1 MNAHFPCVHFC
12 FSQYRAMT
20 NTQQHPYSFQKKERL
35 CSKRIIDTL
44 FDGGSKSFSAYP
56 LRAVFRSIPTETDQE
71 LVSVL
76 VSVSKKHFKR
86 AVKRNRAKRQIRE
99 AYRKNKSLIYEVLES
114 NANAPKH
121 IAIAFLWQTDEL
133 MLTSVVESKMRSL
146 LHRIA
151 EYIHKE
157 YGNPETVVEPAE

>member
-1 MNAHFPCVHFC
+1 MNAHQTCVHFC
-12 FSQYRAMT
+12 FSRYQTMT

-56 LRAVFRSIPTETDQE
+56 LRAVFRPIETDTDQE

-99 AYRKNKSLIYEVLES
+99 AYRKNKDL
-114 NANAPKH
+114 
-121 IAIAFLWQTDEL
+121 AIAFLWQADEL
-133 MLTSVVESKMRSL
+133 MLTSIVESKMRSL

-151 EYIHKE
+151 EYIQKE
-157 YGNPETVVEPAE
+157 YGNAETAVESAE

>member
-1 MNAHFPCVHFC
+1 
-12 FSQYRAMT
+12 MT
-20 NTQQHPYSFQKKERL
+20 ETTLHPHSFNKKERL
-35 CSKRIIDTL
+35 CSKRVIDTL

-56 LRAVFRSIPTETDQE
+56 LRAVFRPVDLGAEQE
-71 LVSVL
+71 LVSIL

-99 AYRKNKSLIYEVLES
+99 AYRKNKDLIYQVFQS
-114 NANAPKH
+114 NPQAPRQ
-121 IAIAFLWQTDEL
+121 IAIAFLWQSDEL
-133 MLTSVVESKMRSL
+133 MLSSIVETKMRSL

-157 YGNPETVVEPAE
+157 YEKAETDLDPVQ

>member
-1 MNAHFPCVHFC
+1 MNAHQTCVHFC
-12 FSQYRAMT
+12 FSQYQTMT

-56 LRAVFRSIPTETDQE
+56 LRAVFRPIETDTDQE

-99 AYRKNKSLIYEVLES
+99 AYRKNKDLIYQVLETHTET
-114 NANAPKH
+114 PRH
-121 IAIAFLWQTDEL
+121 IAIAFLWQADEL
-133 MLTSVVESKMRSL
+133 MLTSIVESKMRSL

-151 EYIHKE
+151 EYIQKE
-157 YGNPETVVEPAE
+157 YGNAETAVEPAE

>member
-1 MNAHFPCVHFC
+1 MNAHLSCVHFC
-12 FSQYRAMT
+12 FSRYQTMT
-20 NTQQHPYSFQKKERL
+20 NTQHPYSFKKEERL

-56 LRAVFRSIPTETDQE
+56 LRAVFRPIQTDTDQE

-99 AYRKNKSLIYEVLES
+99 AYRKNKDLIYQALDTHLK
-114 NANAPKH
+114 APRH
-121 IAIAFLWQTDEL
+121 IAIAFLWQADEL

-151 EYIHKE
+151 EYIQKE
-157 YGNPETVVEPAE
+157 YGNAETAVEPAE

>member
-1 MNAHFPCVHFC
+1 MGLGAGRPDPYANRLPPLVH
-12 FSQYRAMT
+12 
-20 NTQQHPYSFQKKERL
+20 L
-35 CSKRIIDTL
+35 
-44 FDGGSKSFSAYP
+44 GSRKGEEGP
-56 LRAVFRSIPTETDQE
+56 LRAVFRPIQTDTDQE

-99 AYRKNKSLIYEVLES
+99 AYRKNKDLIYQVLETH
-114 NANAPKH
+114 AEAPKN
-121 IAIAFLWQTDEL
+121 IAIAFLWQADEL

-151 EYIHKE
+151 EYIQKE
-157 YGNPETVVEPAE
+157 YGNTETAVESAE

>member
-1 MNAHFPCVHFC
+1 MNAHLSCVHFC
-12 FSQYRAMT
+12 FSRYQTMT
-20 NTQQHPYSFQKKERL
+20 NTQHPYSFKKEERL

-56 LRAVFRSIPTETDQE
+56 LRAVFRPIQTDTDQE

-86 AVKRNRAKRQIRE
+86 AVKRNRVKRQIRE
-99 AYRKNKSLIYEVLES
+99 AYRKNKDLVYQVIETYDK
-114 NANAPKH
+114 APRH
-121 IAIAFLWQTDEL
+121 IAVAFLWQADEL
-133 MLTSVVESKMRSL
+133 MLTTVVESKMRSL

-157 YGNPETVVEPAE
+157 YGNSETIVDSAE

>member
-99 AYRKNKSLIYEVLES
+99 AYRKNKSLIYEVLAHRHRFPLASRRADAHLCCRIQDAEPV
-114 NANAPKH
+114 APH
-121 IAIAFLWQTDEL
+121 
-133 MLTSVVESKMRSL
+133 S
-146 LHRIA
+146 RIHPQR
-151 EYIHKE
+151 IWKS
-157 YGNPETVVEPAE
+157 

>member
-1 MNAHFPCVHFC
+1 
-12 FSQYRAMT
+12 MT
-20 NTQQHPYSFQKKERL
+20 ETALHPYSFSKKERL

-56 LRAVFRSIPTETDQE
+56 LRAVFRPVDLNTDEE

-99 AYRKNKSLIYEVLES
+99 AYRKNKHMLYQEIGAYPE
-114 NANAPKH
+114 APKQ
-121 IAIAFLWQTDEL
+121 IALAFLWQSDEL
-133 MLTSVVESKMRSL
+133 MLSSVVENKMKNL

-157 YGNPETVVEPAE
+157 YGPHETDLDAVQ